1 MVTELQT
8 GMTTKTT
15 RRDFIRRSGIGVG
28 GLLAGALSPWGQEAA
43 HAESLRREARLADER
58 PNVIMI
64 ISDDQGWTDFGFM
77 GHPHIQTPHLDRLA
91 EESLVFPNGYVP
103 TSLCRASLATL
114 LTGLYASQH
123 KICNNDPPEGVD
135 RREMLTFMR
144 NAPALPRLL
153 APAGYRSLQTGKFW
167 EGHYRN
173 AGFTDGMTTEGR
185 HGGPGL
191 AIGRETMQPLDRFID
206 DVGSDPFFIWYAP
219 FLPHT
224 PHNPPG
230 RLLRKY
236 ASNQRSARVAQYW
249 AMVEWFDETVGELL
263 DDVEAAGL
271 KDNTI
276 VLFAVDNGWLQADNE
291 LPRTQRPF
299 GAPGGKLSPYD
310 GGLRTPILVRWP
322 GRIQPGY
329 HRNLVST
336 IDLAPTILQSIDGV
350 DVPPAMPGLNLLEV
364 DNESAPVNQRH
375 AVFGQICT
383 HDAVNLDRVDHSV
396 THQWVRKHDW
406 KLIHY
411 VHPER
416 PAELYHLAQ
425 DPFERTNLA
434 TRYPRKVDELL
445 AELDAWEY
453 EAADMVAGGA
463 NE

>member
-1 MVTELQT
+1 
-8 GMTTKTT
+8 MTDWLS
-15 RRDFIRRSGIGVG
+15 RRTFMERSALGLG
-28 GLLAGALSPWGQEAA
+28 GLFSGVLGAPNPDRPHTGSSDTDARP
-43 HAESLRREARLADER
+43 AEER

-77 GHPHIQTPHLDRLA
+77 GHPHIRTPHLDQLA
-91 EESLVFPNGYVP
+91 SESLVFPNGYVP

-135 RREMLTFMR
+135 RREMLAFMR

-153 APAGYRSLQTGKFW
+153 ASAGYRSLQTGKFW

-191 AIGRETMQPLDRFID
+191 VIGRETMQPLYRFID
-206 DVGSDPFFIWYAP
+206 ELGTDPFFIWYAP

-224 PHNPPG
+224 PHNPPA
-230 RLLRKY
+230 RLLRTY
-236 ASNQRSARVAQYW
+236 ASNKRSARVAQYW
-249 AMVEWFDETVGELL
+249 AMVEWFDETVGQLL
-263 DDVEAAGL
+263 DYVEAAGL
-271 KDNTI
+271 KDDTM

-310 GGLRTPILVRWP
+310 GGLRTPILIRWP
-322 GRIQPGY
+322 KRVQPGY

-350 DVPPAMPGLNLLEV
+350 DVPSEMPGVNVLEV
-364 DNESAPVNQRH
+364 ENGSAAVNLRES
-375 AVFGQICT
+375 VFGQICT
-383 HDAVNLDRVDHSV
+383 HDAVNLARVDHSV

-411 VHPER
+411 VGAER
-416 PAELYHLAQ
+416 NPELYHLGQ
-425 DPFERTNLA
+425 DPFEQTDIS
-434 TRYPRKVDELL
+434 TRYPQKVDELL
-445 AELDAWEY
+445 AELDAWGY
-453 EAADMVAGGA
+453 EATDMVGMNA
-463 NE
+463 NG